1 MKESMNKKRIKFA
14 SKLGLVAAAAGSAV
28 GLGNIWRF
36 PSQAADGGGALF
48 IFLYIG
54 CILFFGIPLMM
65 GEFIVGRSGRAN
77 ASGSFQ
83 QLAPD
88 TQWKWVGRLGII
100 TAFLILGF
108 YMVVC
113 GWTMEYIVQSVSGQM
128 MATDS
133 FNETFGNL
141 LQNPTRQVVWMLLFT
156 ILTAFFILAGVKKGI
171 EQSAKILMPV
181 LFLILLVL
189 GIRSITLPGSIEGLS
204 FLFKPNMETVKST
217 IFLDAIGQAFFSLS
231 IGMGCMTTYGS
242 YFRDDSNLRKT
253 AVQVSL
259 LDTLVAVLAGIVIF
273 PAAFALTQTPDT
285 IVSTLVAGG
294 PGLLFITIPELF
306 HHMPF
311 SSLWSSLFF
320 VLLGIAALTSTISLM
335 EVVTTFLH
343 EEFNMLRRNA
353 VTLVAMGVAVLGV
366 LSSMSPRFFNI
377 LDYTTAKILLPLSGL
392 FISLFIGWYLDKK
405 ITVVQLTNDGT
416 LSVSVRFIKL
426 YIFILRYVAPVA
438 IVGIFIYGIFF

>member
-1 MKESMNKKRIKFA
+1 MNKIRIKFA

-48 IFLYIG
+48 IFLYIA

-77 ASGSFQ
+77 ASGSFLK
-83 QLAPD
+83 LAPG
-88 TQWKWVGRLGII
+88 THWKWVGRLGII

-113 GWTMEYIVQSVSGQM
+113 GWTMEYIMQSVSGQL

-133 FNETFGNL
+133 FSETFGNL

-242 YFRDDSNLRKT
+242 YFRDDSNLPKT

>member
-1 MKESMNKKRIKFA
+1 MSNKRIKFA

-48 IFLYIG
+48 IFVYIG
-54 CILFFGIPLMM
+54 CIIFFGVPLMM
-65 GEFIVGRSGRAN
+65 GEFLIGRSGRAN

-83 QLAPD
+83 KLAPG
-88 TQWKWVGRLGII
+88 TSWKWVGRLGVL
-100 TAFLILGF
+100 TGFLILGF

-113 GWTMEYIVQSVSGQM
+113 GWTMEYVVQSVTGQL
-128 MATDS
+128 MASDS
-133 FNETFGNL
+133 FSDNFNSL
-141 LQNPTRQVVWMLLFT
+141 LNNSLRQVLWMVFFT
-156 ILTAFFILAGVKKGI
+156 ILTAFFILSGVKRGI

-181 LFLILLVL
+181 LFLILIVL
-189 GIRSITLPGSIEGLS
+189 GIRSITLSGSAQGLA

-217 IFLDAIGQAFFSLS
+217 IFLDAMGQAFFSMS

-253 AVQVSL
+253 AVQVSV
-259 LDTLVAVLAGIVIF
+259 LDALVAILAGIVIF
-273 PAAFALTQTPDT
+273 PAAFALTQTPDS
-285 IVSTLVAGG
+285 IVSSLVAGG

-306 HHMPF
+306 HHLPF

-320 VLLGIAALTSTISLM
+320 VLLAIAALTSTISLM
-335 EVVTTFLH
+335 EVVTSFLH
-343 EEFNMLRRNA
+343 EEFSMLRRNA
-353 VTLVAMGVAVLGV
+353 VTFVAMGVAVLGV
-366 LSSMSPRFFNI
+366 VSSISPQFFNI
-377 LDYTTAKILLPLSGL
+377 LDYATAKIMLPMGGL

-405 ITVVQLTNDGT
+405 ITFAQLTNDGT
-416 LSVSVRFIKL
+416 LSISVRFL
-426 YIFILRYVAPVA
+426 QFYIFILRYVAPAA

>member
-1 MKESMNKKRIKFA
+1 MNKIRIKFA

-48 IFLYIG
+48 IFLYIA

-83 QLAPD
+83 KLAPG
-88 TQWKWVGRLGII
+88 THWKWVGRLGII

-113 GWTMEYIVQSVSGQM
+113 GWTMEYIMQSVSGQM

-189 GIRSITLPGSIEGLS
+189 GIRSITLPGSVEGLA
-204 FLFKPNMETVKST
+204 FLFKPNIESVKST

-285 IVSTLVAGG
+285 IVSSLVAGG

-311 SSLWSSLFF
+311 SSLWSALFF

-343 EEFNMLRRNA
+343 EEFDMLRRNA

-366 LSSMSPRFFNI
+366 VSSMSPQFFNM

-405 ITVVQLTNDGT
+405 ITFAQLSNEGT

>member
-1 MKESMNKKRIKFA
+1 MNTTRIKFA

-54 CILFFGIPLMM
+54 CIVFFGIPLMM
-65 GEFIVGRSGRAN
+65 GEFIIGRSGRAN

-83 QLAPD
+83 KLAPG
-88 TQWKWVGRLGII
+88 TSWKWVGRLGVF
-100 TAFLILGF
+100 TGFLILGF

-113 GWTMEYIVQSVSGQM
+113 GWTIEYILQSVSGQLM
-128 MATDS
+128 S
-133 FNETFGNL
+133 SNNFGDNFTNL
-141 LQNPTRQVVWMLLFT
+141 MQNSTRQIVWMLFFT
-156 ILTAFFILAGVKKGI
+156 IITAFFILAGVKKGI
-171 EQSAKILMPV
+171 EQSAKIMMPV
-181 LFLILLVL
+181 LFLILVVL
-189 GIRSITLPGSIEGLS
+189 GIRSITLSGSAEGLL
-204 FLFKPNMETVKST
+204 FLFKPSLENVKST

-242 YFRDDSNLRKT
+242 YFRDDSNLRNT

-259 LDTLVAVLAGIVIF
+259 LDSLVAILAGIIIF

-306 HHMPF
+306 HHLPF
-311 SSLWSSLFF
+311 SSLWATLFF

-353 VTLVAMGVAVLGV
+353 VTFVAIGVVILGV
-366 LSSMSPRFFNI
+366 FSSISSQFFNI
-377 LDYTTAKILLPLSGL
+377 LDYATAKVMLPLSGL

-405 ITVVQLTNDGT
+405 VTYSQLTNEGT
-416 LSVSVRFIKL
+416 LSVSVRFLKL

>member
-1 MKESMNKKRIKFA
+1 M
-14 SKLGLVAAAAGSAV
+14 
-28 GLGNIWRF
+28 
-36 PSQAADGGGALF
+36 
-48 IFLYIG
+48 
-54 CILFFGIPLMM
+54 
-65 GEFIVGRSGRAN
+65 
-77 ASGSFQ
+77 
-83 QLAPD
+83 
-88 TQWKWVGRLGII
+88 
-100 TAFLILGF
+100 
-108 YMVVC
+108 
-113 GWTMEYIVQSVSGQM
+113 QSVSGQL

-133 FNETFGNL
+133 FSETFGNL

-189 GIRSITLPGSIEGLS
+189 GIRSITLPGSVEGLA
-204 FLFKPNMETVKST
+204 FLFKPNIESVKST

-285 IVSTLVAGG
+285 IVSSLVAGG

-311 SSLWSSLFF
+311 SSLWSALFF

-343 EEFNMLRRNA
+343 EEFDMLRRNA

-366 LSSMSPRFFNI
+366 VSSMSPQFFNI

-405 ITVVQLTNDGT
+405 ITFAQLSNEGT

>member
-1 MKESMNKKRIKFA
+1 MNKKRIKFA

-48 IFLYIG
+48 IFVYIG
-54 CILFFGIPLMM
+54 CIVFFGIPLMM
-65 GEFIVGRSGRAN
+65 GEFIIGRSGRAN

-83 QLAPD
+83 KLSPG
-88 TQWKWVGRLGII
+88 TSWKWVGRLGIL

-113 GWTMEYIVQSVSGQM
+113 GWTMEYIFQSVSGQLM
-128 MATDS
+128 SSDS
-133 FNETFGNL
+133 FGNNFGNL
-141 LQNPTRQVVWMLLFT
+141 LQNSTRQIVWMLFFT
-156 ILTAFFILAGVKKGI
+156 LLTAFFILAGVKKGI
-171 EQSAKILMPV
+171 EQSAKIMMPI
-181 LFLILLVL
+181 LFLLLIVL
-189 GIRSITLPGSIEGLS
+189 GIRSVTLSGSAQGLA
-204 FLFKPNMETVKST
+204 FLFKPNMETVKPT

-231 IGMGCMTTYGS
+231 IGMACMTTYGS
-242 YFRDDSNLRKT
+242 YFRDDSDLRKT

-259 LDTLVAVLAGIVIF
+259 LDTLVAVLAGVIIF

-285 IVSTLVAGG
+285 IVSSLVAGG

-306 HHMPF
+306 HHLPF
-311 SSLWSSLFF
+311 SSLWATLFF
-320 VLLGIAALTSTISLM
+320 VLLGLAALTSTISLM

-353 VTLVAMGVAVLGV
+353 VVFISMGVVVLGV
-366 LSSMSPRFFNI
+366 VSSISPEFFDM
-377 LDYTTAKILLPLSGL
+377 LDFVTAKILLPIGGL

-405 ITVVQLTNDGT
+405 ITFSQLTNEGT
-416 LSVSVRFIKL
+416 LSVSVRFLKG
-426 YIFILRYVAPVA
+426 YIFILRYVAPIA
-438 IVGIFIYGIFF
+438 IVSIFIYGILF

>member
-1 MKESMNKKRIKFA
+1 MNKTRIKFA

-54 CILFFGIPLMM
+54 CIVFFGIPLMM

-83 QLAPD
+83 KLAPG
-88 TQWKWVGRLGII
+88 TPWKWVGRLGIL
-100 TAFLILGF
+100 TGFLILGF

-113 GWTMEYIVQSVSGQM
+113 GWTMEYIVQSVSGQLM
-128 MATDS
+128 SAES
-133 FNETFGNL
+133 FGDNFGNL
-141 LQNPTRQVVWMLLFT
+141 MQNSTRQIIWMLFFT
-156 ILTAFFILAGVKKGI
+156 VLTAFFILAGVKRGI

-181 LFLILLVL
+181 LFLILIVL
-189 GIRSITLPGSIEGLS
+189 GIRSITLPGSIEGLA
-204 FLFKPNMETVKST
+204 FLFKPNMESVKST

-259 LDTLVAVLAGIVIF
+259 LDTLVAVLAGIIIF

-285 IVSTLVAGG
+285 IVVSLVAGG

-306 HHMPF
+306 HHLPF
-311 SSLWSSLFF
+311 SSLWATLFF
-320 VLLGIAALTSTISLM
+320 VLLGIAALTSTISL
-335 EVVTTFLH
+335 
-343 EEFNMLRRNA
+343 
-353 VTLVAMGVAVLGV
+353 
-366 LSSMSPRFFNI
+366 FF
-377 LDYTTAKILLPLSGL
+377 K
-392 FISLFIGWYLDKK
+392 
-405 ITVVQLTNDGT
+405 
-416 LSVSVRFIKL
+416 
-426 YIFILRYVAPVA
+426 
-438 IVGIFIYGIFF
+438 

>member
-1 MKESMNKKRIKFA
+1 MNKKRIKFA
-14 SKLGLVAAAAGSAV
+14 SKLGLVAAAAGSSV
-28 GLGNIWRF
+28 GLGNVWRF

-65 GEFIVGRSGRAN
+65 GEFIIGRSGRAN
-77 ASGSFQ
+77 PSGSFQ
-83 QLAPD
+83 KLAPG
-88 TQWKWVGRLGII
+88 TSWKWVGRLGIL
-100 TAFLILGF
+100 TGFLIMGF

-113 GWTMEYIVQSVSGQM
+113 GWTMEYIVQSVSGQL
-128 MATDS
+128 MAADNFADNFST
-133 FNETFGNL
+133 L
-141 LQNPTRQVVWMLLFT
+141 LQNPTRQIVWMLFFT
-156 ILTAFFILAGVKKGI
+156 LLTAFFILSGVKKGI

-189 GIRSITLPGSIEGLS
+189 GIRSVTLSGSSEGLA
-204 FLFKPNMETVKST
+204 FLFKPNMESVKST
-217 IFLDAIGQAFFSLS
+217 TFLDAMGQAFFSLS

-285 IVSTLVAGG
+285 IVSSLVAGG

-306 HHMPF
+306 NHLPF
-311 SSLWSSLFF
+311 SSLWAALFF
-320 VLLGIAALTSTISLM
+320 VLLAIAALTSTISLM
-335 EVVTTFLH
+335 EVVTSYLH
-343 EEFNMLRRNA
+343 EEFDMLRRNA
-353 VTLVAMGVAVLGV
+353 VTFVSMGVAVLGV
-366 LSSMSPRFFNI
+366 VSSISPKFFDI
-377 LDYTTAKILLPLSGL
+377 LDYTTAKIMLPLGGL
-392 FISLFIGWYLDKK
+392 FISIFVGWYLDRR
-405 ITVVQLTNDGT
+405 ITDAQLTNEGG
-416 LSVSVRFIKL
+416 LSVSVRFLTL

-438 IVGIFIYGIFF
+438 IVGIFVYGILF

>member
-1 MKESMNKKRIKFA
+1 MNTKRIKFA

-83 QLAPD
+83 KLAPG

-113 GWTMEYIVQSVSGQM
+113 GWTMEYIVQSVSGQLM
-128 MATDS
+128 GTDN
-133 FNETFGNL
+133 FGETFTSL
-141 LQNPTRQVVWMLLFT
+141 LQNSTRQIVWMLLFT
-156 ILTAFFILAGVKKGI
+156 ILTAFFILAGVKRGI

-189 GIRSITLPGSIEGLS
+189 GIRSITLPGSVEGLT

-311 SSLWSSLFF
+311 SSLWATLFF

-343 EEFNMLRRNA
+343 EEFDMLRRNA

-366 LSSMSPRFFNI
+366 VSSMSPQFFNI

-405 ITVVQLTNDGT
+405 ITVAQLTNDGT

-426 YIFILRYVAPVA
+426 YIIILRYVAPAA
-438 IVGIFIYGIFF
+438 IVGIFVYGLFF

>member
-1 MKESMNKKRIKFA
+1 MNTTRIKFA

-54 CILFFGIPLMM
+54 CIVFFGIPLMM
-65 GEFIVGRSGRAN
+65 GEFIIGRSGRAN

-83 QLAPD
+83 KLAPG
-88 TQWKWVGRLGII
+88 TSWKWVGRLGVF
-100 TAFLILGF
+100 TGFLILGF

-113 GWTMEYIVQSVSGQM
+113 GWTIEYILQSVSGQLM
-128 MATDS
+128 S
-133 FNETFGNL
+133 SNNFGDNFTNL
-141 LQNPTRQVVWMLLFT
+141 MQNSTRQIVWMLFFT
-156 ILTAFFILAGVKKGI
+156 IITAFFILAGVKKGI
-171 EQSAKILMPV
+171 EQSAKIMMPV
-181 LFLILLVL
+181 LFLILVVL
-189 GIRSITLPGSIEGLS
+189 GIRSITLSGSAEGLL
-204 FLFKPNMETVKST
+204 FLFKPSLENVKST

-242 YFRDDSNLRKT
+242 YFRDDSNLRNT

-259 LDTLVAVLAGIVIF
+259 LDSLVAILAGIIIF

-306 HHMPF
+306 HHLPF
-311 SSLWSSLFF
+311 SSLWATLFF

-353 VTLVAMGVAVLGV
+353 VTFVAMGVVILGV
-366 LSSMSPRFFNI
+366 FSSISSQFFNI
-377 LDYTTAKILLPLSGL
+377 LDYATAKVMLPLSGL

-405 ITVVQLTNDGT
+405 VTYSQLTNEGT
-416 LSVSVRFIKL
+416 LSVSVRFLKL